1 MALLHNRD
9 IVNQRPND
17 SACATKLSRI
27 EDQLAVIEVEHSISS
42 RWLPGTIEYSTV
54 RSSSE
59 IIKREICDS
68 RKVSATRSG
77 EVVFASLE
85 SQVCRN
91 CNFAALII

>member
-27 EDQLAVIEVEHSISS
+27 EDQLATIEVEHSISS

-54 RSSSE
+54 RSLL
-59 IIKREICDS
+59 DS
-68 RKVSATRSG
+68 REKYVI
-77 EVVFASLE
+77 LE
-85 SQVCRN
+85 KLQQLVRERWYLL
-91 CNFAALII
+91 ALKAKYAGK